1 MWDKNGWTFKKLSN
15 IVANVYWWVPANNFM
30 YLPGTKSLY
39 HLITVFYNFDKPIER
54 TDDQLKLEEK

>member
-1 MWDKNGWTFKKLSN
+1 M
-15 IVANVYWWVPANNFM
+15 PANNFM